1 MTTFNALRE
10 NTNVSNNK
18 GERFKNCFIIRFLL
32 WTFSSQALK
41 KIAHPSENATSHP
54 TIMKTIR
61 PSKVA
66 LLGPKG
72 GLCGEIQRNQ
82 IFLIVIFPFNLIQI
96 PVQFALKIWG
106 KSQ

>member
-1 MTTFNALRE
+1 MFPTIKVNVLKTTSLF
-10 NTNVSNNK
+10 VFFC
-18 GERFKNCFIIRFLL
+18 GHFLPKH
-32 WTFSSQALK
+32 K
-41 KIAHPSENATSHP
+41 KKCLIHQKMLHHTPS
-54 TIMKTIR
+54 IMKTIR

-82 IFLIVIFPFNLIQI
+82 IFLIVIFSFNLIQI

>member
-1 MTTFNALRE
+1 MFPTTKV
-10 NTNVSNNK
+10 NVLKTASLFVFFC
-18 GERFKNCFIIRFLL
+18 GHFLPKH
-32 WTFSSQALK
+32 K
-41 KIAHPSENATSHP
+41 KKMSHPSENATSHP

-66 LLGPKG
+66 LLAPKG

-96 PVQFALKIWG
+96 PVKFALKIWG

>member
-1 MTTFNALRE
+1 MFPTIKA
-10 NTNVSNNK
+10 NVLKTASLFVFFC
-18 GERFKNCFIIRFLL
+18 GHFLPKH
-32 WTFSSQALK
+32 K
-41 KIAHPSENATSHP
+41 KKMSHPSENATSHP